1 MKVAIVHEWF
11 DTYAGSE
18 RVVEQMLQLFPQADV
33 FGVVDVLPDRQ
44 RAFLG
49 GRPVHT
55 TFIQHLP
62 FARRRFRHY
71 LALMPLAV
79 EQLDLSGYDLVLSS
93 SHAVAKGVLTGP
105 NQLHV
110 SYVHSPMRYATDL
123 QHQYL
128 REAGLA
134 HGPAGLL
141 ARVMLH
147 YLRMWD
153 FRTGPGV
160 DVFIANSAF
169 VAHRVRKTYGRE
181 STVVYPPV
189 DVDAFALRADKD
201 DYYFAAARMVPYKKM
216 PLLVEA
222 FTHMPARRLVVAG
235 EGPDLQRCRKLAAGH
250 PNIELVGHLPFDRL
264 REHMQR
270 ARAFVFAAEED
281 FGITLVEAQA
291 CGTPV
296 IAFGRGGARE
306 TVRTLGGSGTP
317 TGVLF
322 DAQTP
327 ASVVAAVGRFEAAGH
342 QIQALHCRANAER
355 FSVGAFRSAF
365 RRVVDEA
372 LARHEQPVR
381 AAAAPSPEGAAAS
394 TGAAFPV
401 NLQPFRLAAGRPRPA
416 RAVLRRGAPHD
427 SLG

>member
-33 FGVVDVLPDRQ
+33 FGVVDVLPEQQ

-49 GRPVHT
+49 GRPVRT
-55 TFIQHLP
+55 TFIQGLP

-71 LALMPLAV
+71 LPLMPLAV
-79 EQLDLSGYDLVLSS
+79 EQLDMSAYDLVLSS

-128 REAGLA
+128 REAGLDR
-134 HGPAGLL
+134 GPAGLL

-153 FRTGPGV
+153 LRTAPGV

-181 STVVYPPV
+181 SAVVYPPV
-189 DVDAFALRADKD
+189 DVDAFTPCADKD
-201 DYYFAAARMVPYKKM
+201 DYYFAAARMVPYKQM

-222 FTHMPARRLVVAG
+222 FTHMPGRRLVVAG

-250 PNIELVGHLPFDRL
+250 PNIELVGHLPFARL

-281 FGITLVEAQA
+281 FGITPVEAQA

-306 TVRTLGGSGTP
+306 TVRPLGRCEAP

-322 DAQTP
+322 EAQTP
-327 ASVVAAVGRFEAAGH
+327 ASVIAAIGRFEAAGH
-342 QIQALHCRANAER
+342 QIQPLHCRANAER
-355 FSVGAFRSAF
+355 FSVDAFRSAF
-365 RRVVDEA
+365 RRVVGEA
-372 LARHEQPVR
+372 LARHEQSVPIAS
-381 AAAAPSPEGAAAS
+381 AALPDVAQAPP
-394 TGAAFPV
+394 AFPV
-401 NLQPFRLAAGRPRPA
+401 NLQPFRLAAARTRPGRA
-416 RAVLRRGAPHD
+416 AMRRGARHD
-427 SLG
+427 SVR